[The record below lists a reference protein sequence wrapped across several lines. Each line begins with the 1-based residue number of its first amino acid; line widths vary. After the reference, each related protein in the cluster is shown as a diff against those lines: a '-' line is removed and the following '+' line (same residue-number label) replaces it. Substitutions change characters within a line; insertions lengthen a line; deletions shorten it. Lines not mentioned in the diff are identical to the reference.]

1 MRKHEPP
8 PRHSKI
14 QQNYAK
20 WTNPLL
26 WRTRPP
32 FHYLQLLSPPA
43 ISRHSHVTRCIHRN
57 TGRNPPEI
65 RIPSS
70 RLRSHARTRSSTRK
84 RAAGRNPLH
93 RSTSRKTAHHSKS
106 KVNDVIKGQMWQR
119 RFYDFNVF
127 TQEKQTEKLLY
138 MHENPVRRGLV
149 LSAEDWKWGSARFY
163 SSGEQSVVKILDEMI
178 PT

>member
-1 MRKHEPP
+1 
-8 PRHSKI
+8 
-14 QQNYAK
+14 
-20 WTNPLL
+20 
-26 WRTRPP
+26 
-32 FHYLQLLSPPA
+32 
-43 ISRHSHVTRCIHRN
+43 
-57 TGRNPPEI
+57 
-65 RIPSS
+65 
-70 RLRSHARTRSSTRK
+70 
-84 RAAGRNPLH
+84 
-93 RSTSRKTAHHSKS
+93 
-106 KVNDVIKGQMWQR
+106 VIKGQMWQR